1 MIVVRDLCQKIN
13 IKDPVVTIGNFDGIH
28 IGHQKIL
35 KTLKDKANAIGG
47 TPTVIT
53 FDPHPLKVLA
63 PDREIKMITNL
74 EDKLELLKQNDI
86 GAVVIINFTKEFAG
100 TEADEFISDILY
112 ERLAIKAVVVGHG
125 YVFGKAK
132 KGTTELLRRRGK
144 RFGFAVTV
152 VRYKMHGQN
161 VASSSRIRKLLQKGR
176 VSETAELLG
185 RAYHINGTV
194 VRGTGRGTRILSIPT
209 ANIHTNND
217 IIPLDGVYA
226 GKLSFLNQ
234 DSKKTYDAVVNIGNN
249 PTFGND
255 SRTCEAHLMDF
266 SGDLF
271 DSSVRLHFIRRIRDE
286 KRFDTP
292 EKLRQQILID
302 INVASEVLLRDNT
315 KLFL

>member
-74 EDKLELLKQNDI
+74 EDKLELLRQNDI

>member
-35 KTLKDKANAIGG
+35 KTLKDKADAIGG

-74 EDKLELLKQNDI
+74 EDKLELLRQNDI

-176 VSETAELLG
+176 VSEAAELLG